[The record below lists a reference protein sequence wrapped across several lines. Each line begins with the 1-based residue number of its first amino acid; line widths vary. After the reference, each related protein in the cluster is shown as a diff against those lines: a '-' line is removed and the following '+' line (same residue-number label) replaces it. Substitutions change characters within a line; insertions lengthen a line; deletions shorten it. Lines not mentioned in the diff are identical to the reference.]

1 MVAFVVI
8 VVALI
13 VGPALLIAQLSSDLG
28 LFFPWV
34 ASIIG
39 LAFVALGVMGSA
51 RLDRWLGNPPREPHT
66 PYLRRR
72 AAISGRGLRLF
83 LILFGLASIILAP
96 RPSDPTTPE

>member
-1 MVAFVVI
+1 MNKRMVAFVVI

-13 VGPALLIAQLSSDLG
+13 VGPALPIAQLSSDLG

-39 LAFVALGVMGSA
+39 LAFVALGLMDPA
-51 RLDRWLGNPPREPHT
+51 PPCSDQ
-66 PYLRRR
+66 R
-72 AAISGRGLRLF
+72 AGLV
-83 LILFGLASIILAP
+83 LFGLASIILAP